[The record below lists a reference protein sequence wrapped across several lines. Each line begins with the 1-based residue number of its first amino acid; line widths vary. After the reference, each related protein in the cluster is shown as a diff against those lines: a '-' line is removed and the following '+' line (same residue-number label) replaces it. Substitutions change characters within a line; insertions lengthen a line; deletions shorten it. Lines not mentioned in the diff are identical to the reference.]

1 MFNPNI
7 LKNWQNSSKIR
18 WIIQQLIRIDLK
30 KNDLADSRFESLIDS
45 VRYGTYNYR
54 YLCSN

>member
-1 MFNPNI
+1 MFNPKI
-7 LKNWQNSSKIR
+7 LKNLQNSSKIR
-18 WIIQQLIRIDLK
+18 WIIQQQIQIDLK

-45 VRYGTYNYR
+45 VRHGTYNYR